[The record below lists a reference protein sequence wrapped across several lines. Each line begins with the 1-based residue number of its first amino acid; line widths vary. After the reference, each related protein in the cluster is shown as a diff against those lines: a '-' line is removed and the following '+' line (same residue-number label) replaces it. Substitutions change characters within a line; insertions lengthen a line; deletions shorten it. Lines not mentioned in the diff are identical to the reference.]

1 MKKSLIIATSV
12 MVMFS
17 NCGTYT
23 ETGAYVGTTLGSIL
37 GSAIGGISDGPRGSD
52 IGTIIGMAGGAVIG
66 AAIGSAADKREE
78 EQWERCEQRRAQKKQ
93 RQDDVR
99 DCEETDDYD
108 SGFDESNSGD
118 DRIYD
123 FNGSEYTGSYSA
135 QQPVE
140 SATSS
145 DSKVASGSNDGFP
158 LEIRNARF
166 VDDNKDKVINGGELC
181 KVIFEVVNVSNQT
194 LYDVQPVVAEVS
206 GLKHLA
212 ISPSIHIEKL
222 LPGKKIRYTA
232 LVQAGKRIK
241 NSTAKICLSV
251 VQGNNN
257 VVSKITEFNI
267 PTRK

>member
-1 MKKSLIIATSV
+1 MKKGLIIATSAV
-12 MVMFS
+12 IMFS
-17 NCGTYT
+17 SCGTYT
-23 ETGAYVGTTLGSIL
+23 GSGAYVGSTLGSIL

-52 IGTIIGMAGGAVIG
+52 VGTIIGMAGGAIIG
-66 AAIGSAADKREE
+66 AAIGSAADKKEA
-78 EQWERCEQRRAQKKQ
+78 EQWERYEQRRAERKQ
-93 RQDDVR
+93 RQNDTR
-99 DCEETDDYD
+99 SYEETDDYD

-135 QQPVE
+135 QQPTE
-140 SATSS
+140 SAMSS
-145 DSKVASGSNDGFP
+145 NDRIASGISGGFP

-257 VVSKITEFNI
+257 VVAKITEFNI